1 MFKQVVDAARQMLFL
16 LRDVEQNKADIAALK
31 EEDVAGLKEDIA
43 TLKADVA
50 SLKEGLAETNHL
62 VRLLALEIQRNNENE
77 RQEREK
83 FMLKVE
89 NILLRERQLPPARS
103 RKKRK

>member
-16 LRDVEQNKADIAALK
+16 LRDVEQNKDDIASLKEKDIAALK
-31 EEDVAGLKEDIA
+31 E
-43 TLKADVA
+43 DVA

-62 VRLLALEIQRNNENE
+62 VRQLAFEIQRSNENE

-83 FMLKVE
+83 F
-89 NILLRERQLPPARS
+89 ILRASTLASVLMTASPRALVGAAMER
-103 RKKRK
+103 

>member
-16 LRDVEQNKADIAALK
+16 LRDLEQNKNDIASLK
-31 EEDVAGLKEDIA
+31 EKDIA

-62 VRLLALEIQRNNENE
+62 VRQLAFEIQRSQENE

-83 FMLKVE
+83 FILRVE
-89 NILLRERQLPPARS
+89 NILLRERQLPSTRRP
-103 RKKRK
+103 KKRK